1 MIGTMF
7 WPWFR
12 LYAVAYAAN
21 AFPKSRMNA
30 PRNDGI
36 STGMPT

>member
-1 MIGTMF
+1 MF
-7 WPWFR
+7 SPWSR

-21 AFPKSRMNA
+21 ALPNSRMNA